1 MKTVV
6 ITGSSKGIGLGLAR
20 EFLKRGCSVILSGRN
35 EDNLNNAV
43 RSLGETYGQDKVSG
57 QPCDV
62 TDFNQVQALWNAAK
76 KFSDTVDIWINNAG
90 ITNPSRLLWEVDPVD
105 ITRVINTNI
114 IGVIYGSQV
123 ALKGMIEQ
131 GSGQIYN
138 MEGFGSGD
146 MMRAGMTLYGTTK
159 RATRYFTESLVQEAE
174 NLPVQICTLG
184 PGMVVTDFMLD
195 DLKQLP
201 EDKREENK
209 IVYNILADTVET
221 VTPFL
226 VEEILKNDKTGAK
239 IDWLTTEKAN
249 ARFEDEEYLNRNLLG
264 EFGL

>member
-1 MKTVV
+1 MKAVV
-6 ITGSSKGIGLGLAR
+6 ITGSSKGIGLGLAT
-20 EFLKRGCSVILSGRN
+20 EFLKRGSSVLLSGRN
-35 EDNLNNAV
+35 EKNLQRAV
-43 RSLGETYGQDKVSG
+43 QSLGETYGKDKVTG

-62 TDFNQVQALWNAAK
+62 TDFKQVETLWNAAK
-76 KFSDTVDIWINNAG
+76 KFCDTVDIWINNAG
-90 ITNPSRLLWEVDPVD
+90 ITNPTRLLWEVDTSD
-105 ITRVINTNI
+105 ISKVINTNI
-114 IGVIYGSQV
+114 IGVINGSQV

-159 RATRYFTESLVQEAE
+159 RATRYFTESLAQEAE

-201 EDKREENK
+201 EDKREETK

-226 VEEILKNDKTGAK
+226 VEGILENDKTGAK
-239 IDWLTTEKAN
+239 IDWLTTEKAQ
-249 ARFEDEEYLNRNLLG
+249 ARFEDEAYLSRNLLG

>member
-6 ITGSSKGIGLGLAR
+6 ITGSSKGIGLGLAT
-20 EFLKRGCSVILSGRN
+20 EFLKRDCSVLLSARN
-35 EDNLNNAV
+35 EKLLNAAQQ
-43 RSLGETYGQDKVSG
+43 SLRKTYGQDRVLG

-62 TDFNQVQALWNAAK
+62 TSLSQVAALWETGQK
-76 KFSDTVDIWINNAG
+76 QFGRVDIWINNAG
-90 ITNPSRLLWEVDPVD
+90 ITNPTRVLWEVDPSD
-105 ITRVINTNI
+105 ISRVITTNI
-114 IGVIYGSQV
+114 IGVIYGTQV
-123 ALKGMIEQ
+123 ALKGMMQQ

-174 NLPVQICTLG
+174 GLPVQICTLG

-195 DLKQLP
+195 DLRQLS
-201 EDKREENK
+201 EEKREETK
-209 IVYNILADTVET
+209 IVYNILADKVET

-226 VEEILKNDKTGAK
+226 VEAILKNNRTGAK
-239 IDWLTTEKAN
+239 IDWLTTEKAQ
-249 ARFEDEEYLNRNLLG
+249 ARFEDEEYLSRNLLG
-264 EFGL
+264 EFGF

>member
-6 ITGSSKGIGLGLAR
+6 ITGSSKGIGFGLAT
-20 EFLKRGCSVILSGRN
+20 EFLKRDFSVVLSARN
-35 EDNLNNAV
+35 EKKLQAAV
-43 RSLGETYGQDKVSG
+43 DSLGKQYAQDKVAG

-62 TDFNQVQALWNAAK
+62 TEVKQVETLWDTAK
-76 KFSDTVDIWINNAG
+76 KTFGSVDIWINNAG
-90 ITNPSRLLWEVDPVD
+90 ITNPTKLLWEVDPSD
-105 ITRVINTNI
+105 INSVINTNI
-114 IGVIYGSQV
+114 TGVVYGTQV

-131 GSGQIYN
+131 GFGQIYN

-146 MMRAGMTLYGTTK
+146 MMRVGMTLYGTTK
-159 RATRYFTESLVQEAE
+159 RATRYFTESLVEEARD
-174 NLPVQICTLG
+174 LPVQICTLG

-201 EDKREENK
+201 EDKREETK
-209 IVYNILADTVET
+209 IVYNMLADTVET

-226 VEEILKNDKTGAK
+226 VEEIIKNDKTGAK

-249 ARFEDEEYLNRNLLG
+249 ARFEDEYYLNRDLLS
-264 EFGL
+264 EFGV

>member
-6 ITGSSKGIGLGLAR
+6 ITGSSKGIGLGMAR
-20 EFLKRGCSVILSGRN
+20 EFLKRGCSVVLSARN
-35 EDNLNNAV
+35 EKNLHNAV
-43 RSLGETYGQDKVSG
+43 RSLKETYGQDKVSG

-62 TDFNQVQALWNAAK
+62 TDFNQVEALWNAAQ
-76 KFSDTVDIWINNAG
+76 KFCEMVHIWINNAG
-90 ITNPSRLLWEVDPVD
+90 ITNPTRLLWEVDPSD
-105 ITRVINTNI
+105 ISKVITTNI

-131 GSGQIYN
+131 GAGQIYN

-195 DLKQLP
+195 DLHQLS
-201 EDKREENK
+201 EEKREETK
-209 IVYNILADTVET
+209 IVYNILADKVET

-249 ARFEDEEYLNRNLLG
+249 ARFEDEAYLNRNLLG

>member
-6 ITGSSKGIGLGLAR
+6 ITGSTKGIGLGLAT
-20 EFLKRGCSVILSGRN
+20 EFLQRGCSVIVSGRN
-35 EDNLNNAV
+35 EKNLKNAV
-43 RSLGETYGQDKVSG
+43 QSLGETYGQDKVSG

-62 TDFNQVQALWNAAK
+62 TDFSQVEALWNAAK

-90 ITNPSRLLWEVDPVD
+90 MTNPSRLLWEVAPID

-114 IGVIYGSQV
+114 IGVVCGSQV

-264 EFGL
+264 EFGM

>member
-6 ITGSSKGIGLGLAR
+6 ITGSSKGIGLGMAT
-20 EFLKRGCSVILSGRN
+20 EFLKRGCSVVLSARKEN
-35 EDNLNNAV
+35 NLRNAV
-43 RSLGETYGQDKVSG
+43 QSLGETYGQDKVAG
-57 QPCDV
+57 HPCDV
-62 TDFNQVQALWNAAK
+62 TDINQVEALWNAARK
-76 KFSDTVDIWINNAG
+76 QFDRVDIWINNAG
-90 ITNPSRLLWEVDPVD
+90 ITNPTRLLWEVEPPD
-105 ITRVINTNI
+105 IERVITTNI

-131 GSGQIYN
+131 GGGQIYN

-174 NLPVQICTLG
+174 HLPVQICTLG

-195 DLKQLP
+195 DLKQLS
-201 EDKREENK
+201 EEKREENK
-209 IVYNILADTVET
+209 LVYNILADTVET

-226 VEEILKNDKTGAK
+226 VEEILKNDKTGTK
-239 IDWLTTEKAN
+239 IDWLTTEKAQ
-249 ARFEDEEYLNRNLLG
+249 ARFEDEAYLSRNLLG

>member
-6 ITGSSKGIGLGLAR
+6 ITGSSKGIGLGLAT
-20 EFLKRGCSVILSGRN
+20 EFLKRGCSVVLSGRN
-35 EDNLNNAV
+35 EKNVHNAV
-43 RSLGETYGQDKVSG
+43 QSLGETYGRDKVSG
-57 QPCDV
+57 QACDV
-62 TDFNQVQALWNAAK
+62 TDLNQVEALWCAAK
-76 KFSDTVDIWINNAG
+76 KLFDTVDIWINNAG
-90 ITNPSRLLWEVDPVD
+90 ITNPTRLLWEVEPSD
-105 ITRVINTNI
+105 ISKVITTNI
-114 IGVIYGSQV
+114 IGVIYASQV

-138 MEGFGSGD
+138 MEGFGSAD

-201 EDKREENK
+201 EEKREENK
-209 IVYNILADTVET
+209 IVYNILADKVET

-226 VEEILKNDKTGAK
+226 VEEILKNDRTGAK
-239 IDWLTTEKAN
+239 IDWLTTEKAQ
-249 ARFEDEEYLNRNLLG
+249 ARFEDEEYLSRNLLG